1 MCPGAKWFIL
11 IQSSQLFKPGA
22 IIVSVSQMK
31 KIETH
36 TGSNLLSIRQLIR
49 HCWDLNPGGQLQ
61 HLKY

>member
-11 IQSSQLFKPGA
+11 IQSSQVFKPGA

-36 TGSNLLSIRQLIR
+36 TGSNLLSIRQLIS
-49 HCWDLNPGGQLQ
+49 GTAGI
-61 HLKY
+61 